1 MEVDASGLGLGVA
14 GGDLADER
22 RGREMRDALVFV
34 LAEELNETVLLVDQV
49 AEEEG
54 VHVEQH

>member
-1 MEVDASGLGLGVA
+1 
-14 GGDLADER
+14 
-22 RGREMRDALVFV
+22 MRDALVFV